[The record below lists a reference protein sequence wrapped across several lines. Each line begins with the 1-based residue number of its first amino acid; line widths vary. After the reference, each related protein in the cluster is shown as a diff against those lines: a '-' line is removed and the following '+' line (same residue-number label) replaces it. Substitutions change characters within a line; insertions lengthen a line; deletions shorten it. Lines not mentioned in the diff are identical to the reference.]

1 MFLCWR
7 RLLDRII
14 DNEVQEKII
23 ATQCATDF
31 AAPLQMDEQF
41 LVHELNTI
49 LALQRKDKITER
61 TFLSSGCDAFDMVE
75 RRRSALCLVWQQ
87 TLVLLL

>member
-1 MFLCWR
+1 MLLCWR

-31 AAPLQMDEQF
+31 AAPLQMNEQF
-41 LVHELNTI
+41 LVHELFK
-49 LALQRKDKITER
+49 LWL
-61 TFLSSGCDAFDMVE
+61 
-75 RRRSALCLVWQQ
+75 RRF
-87 TLVLLL
+87 